1 MSSAGTGRGH
11 GPAALGP
18 RVSVQDASSSHR
30 SGRLVRALPAA
41 GTTLPVRPAAHKSTR
56 RPAKQRS
63 PGVAGSPRPLSC
75 AAVGRPGTDGTA
87 GRCQPWGA
95 PFPGGELPPQTRP
108 TSPTGGRPLRPEDEE
123 GDAGRNSGKRG
134 RLGAIC
140 SGRPAP
146 RAGPGTW
153 GSYNMAD
160 TGDLPE
166 VVNRRA
172 DALKTITLRAQS
184 AAKFA
189 AEARDLRSALFS
201 ISLQLISDSRS
212 FTRLMNPEKD
222 ANGDQMRK
230 TTLRRSRQERPRV
243 KIEEGEGGG
252 APKGAPDLGWLLF
265 RPSTRSAAGV
275 RTWRTHP
282 EAPERGSQMLV
293 RLRVSP

>member
-1 MSSAGTGRGH
+1 MALSTERPPASPSPHKAAASSVNIWPFPPRPLALGKGPPPSTCPAHTGKTAKPLGGAGGRSGGPQAGSAAVSSAGTGRGH

-146 RAGPGTW
+146 RAGPRYLG
-153 GSYNMAD
+153 
-160 TGDLPE
+160 
-166 VVNRRA
+166 
-172 DALKTITLRAQS
+172 
-184 AAKFA
+184 F
-189 AEARDLRSALFS
+189 
-201 ISLQLISDSRS
+201 LQHGRHW
-212 FTRLMNPEKD
+212 
-222 ANGDQMRK
+222 
-230 TTLRRSRQERPRV
+230 RP
-243 KIEEGEGGG
+243 
-252 APKGAPDLGWLLF
+252 A
-265 RPSTRSAAGV
+265 
-275 RTWRTHP
+275 
-282 EAPERGSQMLV
+282 RGS
-293 RLRVSP
+293 